1 MDTNK
6 IKELMQKVA
15 SDTATSE
22 EKLEVMRELN
32 TLIEAYNKVLKEAL
46 KQDFS

>member
-6 IKELMQKVA
+6 IKELIQKVT
-15 SDTATSE
+15 SDTATKE

-32 TLIEAYNKVLKEAL
+32 TLIEAYNKVLKESL
-46 KQDFS
+46 GQDS